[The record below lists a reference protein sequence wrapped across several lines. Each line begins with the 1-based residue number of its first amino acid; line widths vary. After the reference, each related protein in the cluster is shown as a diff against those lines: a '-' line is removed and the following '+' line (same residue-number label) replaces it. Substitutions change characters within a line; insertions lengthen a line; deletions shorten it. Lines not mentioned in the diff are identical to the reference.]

1 MYTAGQAIFK
11 SAGGDASAFQK
22 DGGAI
27 AASYLNG
34 RDPMRLWQ
42 VAHRLIQRIQEYP
55 AASLA

>member
-27 AASYLNG
+27 AVSYLNG
-34 RDPMRLWQ
+34 RDPMPFRQ
-42 VAHRLIQRIQEYP
+42 AAHRLVRRIQEYP